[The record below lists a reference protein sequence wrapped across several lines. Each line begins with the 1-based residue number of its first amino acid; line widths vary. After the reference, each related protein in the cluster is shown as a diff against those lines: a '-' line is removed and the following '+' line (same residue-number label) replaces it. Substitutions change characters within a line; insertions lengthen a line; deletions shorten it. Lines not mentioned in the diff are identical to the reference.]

1 MLIREYQSSDCKEL
15 VELFYNT
22 VHTVNAKDYTKE
34 QLNVWATEQV
44 NLKTWNQSIQ
54 EHFSIVAVDD
64 DIIVG
69 FGDIDK
75 SGYLGRLFVHL
86 EYQRKGIATAICNRL
101 ESEFKIILLPMLLLP
116 QNLFLK
122 KEDTKLLKN
131 NR

>member
-69 FGDIDK
+69 FRDIDK

-86 EYQRKGIATAICNRL
+86 EHQRKGIATAICNRL
-101 ESEFKIILLPMLLLP
+101 ESEFKRILLSMLLLP